1 MVWLHKPIIFHPKI
15 LYGMIKKN
23 FPDNQSFD
31 WSAYAG
37 YLIKLAKRILITISV
52 KYFLAPQVVH
62 TNKPVYSRLNI
73 ISEKIVFNKATWK
86 LNCPDHLWND
96 SYSA

>member
-15 LYGMIKKN
+15 LYGMIEKN

-31 WSAYAG
+31 RSTYAG

-52 KYFLAPQVVH
+52 K
-62 TNKPVYSRLNI
+62 
-73 ISEKIVFNKATWK
+73 
-86 LNCPDHLWND
+86 
-96 SYSA
+96 